1 MRKEGL
7 WKILYMSFLFSFF
20 AAGLV
25 AGLFFCFLSFVP
37 YDELVKIIETLFM
50 NPGIISAAIFGE
62 LFLILLIIEI
72 FRLVFESGTLRS
84 IEKAQRKAERAEKA
98 KAKKATKKVTKKKTK

>member
-1 MRKEGL
+1 MRREGL
-7 WKILYMSFLFSFF
+7 WKVIYMSFLFSFF

-37 YDELVKIIETLFM
+37 YDELIKMLETLFI

-62 LFLILLIIEI
+62 LFLILFIIEI
-72 FRLVFESGTLRS
+72 FRLIFESGTLKS
-84 IEKAQRKAERAEKA
+84 IEKAQKKAERAA
-98 KAKKATKKVTKKKTK
+98 KKTKKATKKKTK